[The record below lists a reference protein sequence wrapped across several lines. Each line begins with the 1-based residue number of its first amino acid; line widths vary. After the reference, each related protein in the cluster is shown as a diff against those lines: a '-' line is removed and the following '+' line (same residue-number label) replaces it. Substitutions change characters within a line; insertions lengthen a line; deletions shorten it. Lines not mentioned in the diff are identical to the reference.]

1 MTLSLDNSLL
11 HQLHRASQVASE
23 RLANELS
30 DGALTPRQII
40 VLAAIAV
47 AEGASQTALVDAT
60 GVDRSTM
67 ADIIKRL
74 LQRGLLSRR
83 RTKEDAR
90 AYAVKLTEAGR
101 RTLETAAPVME
112 RVELEM
118 LATIP
123 AKKRAEL
130 LAMLR
135 ILAGQD
141 KKSTV

>member
-11 HQLHRASQVASE
+11 HQLHRASQVASD
-23 RLANELS
+23 RLANELG

-112 RVELEM
+112 RVELEL

-123 AKKRAEL
+123 AKKRTEL
-130 LAMLR
+130 PPVPW
-135 ILAGQD
+135 
-141 KKSTV
+141 TVT